1 MPSVFT
7 RKVSSGIGTT
17 PTSVGSFTV
26 PAGTTA
32 TAIGLS
38 VANTS
43 ANQVTVDVA
52 LYNGT
57 TDFFILKNVPI
68 AAGASV
74 LPIGGGQKVVL
85 VAGDSIRIDSSAAA
99 SVDAILSLLEIS

>member
-17 PTSVGSFTV
+17 ATAVGSYTV
-26 PAGTTA
+26 PTGTTA

-57 TDFFILKNVPI
+57 TDFFILKNVPV

-85 VAGDSIRIDSSAAA
+85 AAGDSIRIDSSAAA